1 MIIYELNCREGH
13 RFEGWFASADDFAR
27 QSGAGF
33 VTCPVCGGADVAI
46 VPSARVAVHRDAAH
60 PPPESGK
67 TPVANR
73 GPGPAAEIMGGLP
86 PEVLQRLRE
95 VVRATENVGARFP
108 EEARRIHY
116 AEVPARAIRGQASP
130 TEAEAL
136 REEGIEF
143 TALPAFLTGE
153 SH

>member
-1 MIIYELNCREGH
+1 MIIYELNCGEGH

-27 QSGAGF
+27 QSAAGLLS
-33 VTCPVCGGADVAI
+33 CPVCGGADVAI
-46 VPSARVAVHRDAAH
+46 VPSAKVAVHKDAPRPA
-60 PPPESGK
+60 
-67 TPVANR
+67 
-73 GPGPAAEIMGGLP
+73 PGPNPPTSGSGASGAAAELMGGLP
-86 PEVLQRLRE
+86 PEVLRKLRE

-116 AEVPARAIRGQASP
+116 AEVPPRAIRGQASP

-153 SH
+153 TH